1 VIKVDILAI
10 ADIHN
15 DIENMFTLIDK
26 ISLFDFDIIIVN
38 GDFTDITL
46 PKGFNRIDIAKFILE
61 ELKSLKKQ
69 IFAIPGNQDKDLINL
84 FEKENI
90 NLHGTGKI
98 VENVG
103 FYGFGGAQTPFKTSF
118 EPSEKEIE
126 RGLNKGYEEV
136 KNTEIKVQVTH
147 IPPARTKLDL
157 IGSGAHVGSEAVRKF
172 IEKNQPDVAIS
183 AHIHEAKG
191 LDELE
196 KTKLINPGRFPEGY
210 CGIISLKDKKISTK
224 IINLI

>member
-1 VIKVDILAI
+1 MNILII

-15 DIENMFTLIDK
+15 DIENIPILIDK
-26 ISLFDFDIIIVN
+26 ISLFNFDIIIAN

-46 PKGFNRIDIAKFILE
+46 PKGFSRIDITELILE

-69 IFAIPGNQDKDLINL
+69 IFVVPGNQDKELINF
-84 FEKENI
+84 FEKEDI
-90 NLHGTGKI
+90 SLHGIGKVI
-98 VENVG
+98 ENIG
-103 FYGFGGAQTPFKTSF
+103 FYGFGGAQTPFNTPL
-118 EPSEKEIE
+118 EPSENEIE
-126 RGLNKGYEEV
+126 KGLNESYKKI
-136 KNTEIKVQVTH
+136 KNCKIKIQVTH
-147 IPPARTKLDL
+147 MPPARTKLDL
-157 IGSGAHVGSEAVRKF
+157 IASGAHVGSETIRKF

-210 CGIISLKDKKISTK
+210 CGFITIEKEKISTK